1 MFTRPAVPYGCAV
14 PGPAGSERNSPFQ
27 HRSHP

>member
-1 MFTRPAVPYGCAV
+1 MFTRPAVPYGYAV
-14 PGPAGSERNSPFQ
+14 LEPGNAERNSPFQ